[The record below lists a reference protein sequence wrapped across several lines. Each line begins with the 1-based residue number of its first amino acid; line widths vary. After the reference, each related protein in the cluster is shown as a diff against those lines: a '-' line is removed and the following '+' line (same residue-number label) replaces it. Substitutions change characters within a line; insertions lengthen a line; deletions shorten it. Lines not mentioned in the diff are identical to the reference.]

1 MNKICILLFFFI
13 TQNIFA
19 QKFYLKIEGSSIKE
33 THIIDSLDYIKQHLS
48 VASILEEQKTFENKL
63 LANGYF
69 SQQLIEQKKIN
80 DSSFVFRYK
89 INNPISAIIVKTKNL
104 TDEERELL
112 AIDKD
117 SVSILPSEIEN
128 WMKLKLGLLER
139 KGYALAK
146 LQLVNQK
153 NKDLYIYSDLK
164 LSLNIKR
171 QVNDLV
177 ILGYDKFPKN
187 IKQNW
192 LRKLRNRTFNQEL
205 INEVS
210 NDIENFPFVTQTR
223 SPEILFTKDS
233 TKIYAYLEKTKPNKF
248 DGFIGFANDEKNTKL
263 TFNGYLDLNLINILN
278 SGEKFNLY
286 WRNDGNQQTSFNI
299 GTEIPYWFKTP
310 FGTKANLKIFKQDST
325 FQNTQLNLDVGYY
338 FSYNKKLYLG
348 YQSINS
354 VDIQSVN
361 SINLNDF
368 SSKFYT
374 LNFDYVKRNN
384 TDFLFPEKTNFYFK
398 IGTGNRT
405 ITAQNTNQFFG
416 ELTISHNLYLNN
428 KNVISIKNQSYYLE
442 SENYVINELY
452 RFGGINS
459 IRGFRENTLQANF
472 FSGIMAEYRYLLTP
486 SLYVHSITDYG
497 YFQDKTT
504 NLQGSLLGLGFG
516 FGILTQNGL
525 FQLVYAN
532 GSTDDQAIK
541 LSNSIVQIS
550 FKTNF

>member
-1 MNKICILLFFFI
+1 MNKIWFLLLLI
-13 TQNIFA
+13 TTQNLFA
-19 QKFYLKIEGSSIKE
+19 QKFYLKIEGSSVKE
-33 THIIDSLDYIKQHLS
+33 TKTIDSLGYLKQHKS
-48 VASILEEQKTFENKL
+48 VASILDEKKAFENKL
-63 LANGYF
+63 LANGF
-69 SQQLIEQKKIN
+69 FTHKLLEQKKVN
-80 DSSFVFRYK
+80 DSSFVFKYQL
-89 INNPISAIIVKTKNL
+89 NNSIRAIIVQTKNF
-104 TDEERELL
+104 TQVEKEIL
-112 AIDKD
+112 AIENDTI
-117 SVSILPSEIEN
+117 SILPSEIET
-128 WMKLKLGLLER
+128 WMKFKLSLLEK

-153 NKDLYIYSDLK
+153 NKDSYIYSDLK
-164 LSLNIKR
+164 VSLNTKR

-192 LRKLRNRTFNQEL
+192 LRKLRKRTFNQEI

-210 NDIENFPFVTQTR
+210 SDIENFPFVTQTR
-223 SPEILFTKDS
+223 APEILFTKDS
-233 TKIYAYLEKTKPNKF
+233 TKIYTYLEKTKPNKF
-248 DGFIGFANDEKNTKL
+248 DGFIGFANDEENTKL

-286 WRNDGNQQTSFNI
+286 WRNDGNQQTSFNL

-310 FGTKANLKIFKQDST
+310 FGAKANLKIFKQDST

-361 SINLNDF
+361 SVSLNDF
-368 SSKFYT
+368 KSKFYT
-374 LNFDYVKRNN
+374 LSFDFLKRNN
-384 TDFLFPEKTNFYFK
+384 SDFLFPEKTNLYLKF
-398 IGTGNRT
+398 GTGNRT
-405 ITAQNTNQFFG
+405 ITAKSTNQFFT
-416 ELTISHNLYLNN
+416 EIIASHNLYLNN
-428 KNVISIKNQSYYLE
+428 KNVISIKNQSYYLD

-472 FSGIMAEYRYLLTP
+472 FSGLMAEYRYLLTP

-504 NLQGSLLGLGFG
+504 NLQGNLLGLGFG
-516 FGILTQNGL
+516 FGMLTQNGL
-525 FQLVYAN
+525 FHLVYAN
-532 GSTDDQAIK
+532 GSTNDQAIK
-541 LSNSIVQIS
+541 LSNSIVQIN

>member
-1 MNKICILLFFFI
+1 MNKIWFLLLLI
-13 TQNIFA
+13 VTQNSIA
-19 QKFYLKIEGSSIKE
+19 QKFYLKIEGNSIKE
-33 THIIDSLDYIKQHLS
+33 THIIDSLDYNKQHKS
-48 VASILEEQKTFENKL
+48 VASILDEQKSFENKL
-63 LANGYF
+63 LTNGYF
-69 SQQLIEQKKIN
+69 THKLLEQKKVN
-80 DSSFVFRYK
+80 DSSFVFKYEL
-89 INNPISAIIVKTKNL
+89 NSPIKSIIIQTNNL
-104 TDEERELL
+104 TTEERELL
-112 AIDKD
+112 SITKD
-117 SVSILPSEIEN
+117 SISILPSEIES
-128 WMKLKLGLLER
+128 WMQLKLGLLEK

-146 LQLVNQK
+146 LQLINQK
-153 NKDLYIYSDLK
+153 NKDLHIYSDLK

-177 ILGYDKFPKN
+177 ILGYNKFPKN

-192 LRKLRNRTFNQEL
+192 LRKLRNRTFNQE
-205 INEVS
+205 IVNEVS
-210 NDIENFPFVTQTR
+210 SDIENFPFVTETR

-233 TKIYAYLEKTKPNKF
+233 TKIYTYLERTKPNKF

-286 WRNDGNQQTSFNI
+286 WRNDGNQQTSFNL

-310 FGTKANLKIFKQDST
+310 FGAKANLKIFKQDST
-325 FQNTQLNLDVGYY
+325 FQNTQLNLDIGYY

-361 SINLNDF
+361 SVSLNDF
-368 SSKFYT
+368 KSKFYT
-374 LNFDYVKRNN
+374 LSFDYVKRNN
-384 TDFLFPEKTNFYFK
+384 SDFLFPEKTNLYVKF
-398 IGTGNRT
+398 GTGKRI
-405 ITAQNTNQFFG
+405 ITAQKTNQFFT
-416 ELTISHNLYLNN
+416 ELVASHNLYLNG
-428 KNVISIKNQSYYLE
+428 KNIIAIKNQSYYLN

-472 FSGIMAEYRYLLTP
+472 FSGLMAEYRYLLTP

-516 FGILTQNGL
+516 FGMLTQNGL
-525 FQLVYAN
+525 FHLVYAN
-532 GSTDDQAIK
+532 GSTNDQAIK

>member
-1 MNKICILLFFFI
+1 MRIYLLLFFLFFSVFL
-13 TQNIFA
+13 TAQNF
-19 QKFYLKIEGSSIKE
+19 FLKIEGNSINE
-33 THIIDSLDYIKQHLS
+33 NQIIDSLNYSKKHKSIK
-48 VASILEEQKTFENKL
+48 SILEEQKEFESKL
-63 LANGYF
+63 FKKGYF
-69 SQQLIEQKKIN
+69 SHKFIQQKKVN
-80 DSSFVFRYK
+80 DSSFVFKYK
-89 INNPISAIIVKTKNL
+89 LNNPIETIIIDSKKL
-104 TDEERELL
+104 TEKEKEILSINTD
-112 AIDKD
+112 
-117 SVSILPSEIEN
+117 SILIRTNEIEE
-128 WMKLKLGLLER
+128 WMNLKILVLEK
-139 KGYALAK
+139 KGFALAK
-146 LQLVNQK
+146 IQLINQHLQN
-153 NKDLYIYSDLK
+153 NIIYCDLK
-164 LSLNIKR
+164 LNLNTKR

-187 IKQNW
+187 VKHNW
-192 LRKLRNRTFNQEL
+192 LKKLKNRIFNQEL
-205 INEVS
+205 INEVT
-210 NDIENFPFVTQTR
+210 NDINNYPFVSQIR
-223 SPEILFTKDS
+223 QPEILFTTDS
-233 TKIYAYLEKTKPNKF
+233 TKIYTYLEKTKPNKF

-263 TFNGYLDLNLINILN
+263 TFNGYIDLNLINILN

-286 WRNDGNQQTSFNI
+286 WRNDGNQQTSFNL

-310 FGTKANLKIFKQDST
+310 FGAKANLKIFKQDST

-361 SINLNDF
+361 SISLNDF
-368 SSKFYT
+368 SSTFYT

-384 TDFLFPEKTNFYFK
+384 TDFLFPEKTNLYFK

-416 ELTISHNLYLNN
+416 ELIIGHNLYLNN

-472 FSGIMAEYRYLLTP
+472 FSGLMAEYRYLLTP

-516 FGILTQNGL
+516 FGMLTQNGL

>member
-1 MNKICILLFFFI
+1 MKSVFLSLFLFI
-13 TQNIFA
+13 SAISFA
-19 QKFYLKIEGSSIKE
+19 QNFYLKIEGKSILESSV
-33 THIIDSLDYIKQHLS
+33 IDSLGYKSKHS
-48 VASILEEQKTFENKL
+48 NVASILEEQKSFEKRL
-63 LANGYF
+63 VEYGYF
-69 SQQLIEQKKIN
+69 SQRLINQQKIN
-80 DSSFVFRYK
+80 DSTFVFKYELNK
-89 INNPISAIIVKTKNL
+89 PIQSIFIKTDLLSSFEK
-104 TDEERELL
+104 DYL
-112 AIDKD
+112 AIDTD
-117 SVSILPSEIEN
+117 SILIQASEVEN
-128 WMKLKLGLLER
+128 WMQMKLNILEK

-146 LQLVNQK
+146 LQLINQIEK
-153 NKDLYIYSDLK
+153 EQQLQCDLK
-164 LSLNIKR
+164 LTLNIKR
-171 QVNDLV
+171 KVNDLV

-192 LRKLRNRTFNQEL
+192 LRKLRNRTFNQEI

-210 NDIENFPFVTQTR
+210 SDIESYPFVTETR

-248 DGFIGFANDEKNTKL
+248 DGFIGFANDEENSKL
-263 TFNGYLDLNLINILN
+263 TFNGYLDLKLINILN

-286 WRNDGNQQTSFNI
+286 WRNDGNQQTSFNL

-310 FGTKANLKIFKQDST
+310 FGAKANLKIFKQDST

-361 SINLNDF
+361 SISLNDF
-368 SSKFYT
+368 NSKFYT

-384 TDFLFPEKTNFYFK
+384 TDFLFPEKTNLYFK

-416 ELTISHNLYLNN
+416 EFIIGHNLYLNN

-472 FSGIMAEYRYLLTP
+472 FSGLMAEYRYLLTP

-516 FGILTQNGL
+516 FGMLTQNGL

>member
-1 MNKICILLFFFI
+1 MKKTFFLFLFFF
-13 TQNIFA
+13 TQLTIA
-19 QKFYLKIEGSSIKE
+19 QKFYLKIEGNTKTE
-33 THIIDSLDYIKQHLS
+33 TNTIDSLGYNKIHNE
-48 VASILEEQKTFENKL
+48 VASILKEQKNFENKL
-63 LANGYF
+63 SNNGYF
-69 SQQLIEQKKIN
+69 SFQFVNQNKVN
-80 DSSFVFRYK
+80 DSSFVFQYK
-89 INNPISAIIVKTKNL
+89 LNKPITGIVIQTKSL
-104 TDEERELL
+104 TQSQKEILTIE
-112 AIDKD
+112 KD
-117 SVSILPSEIEN
+117 SIFISPSEIES
-128 WMKLKLGLLER
+128 WMNNKLKLFER

-153 NKDLYIYSDLK
+153 NNHNTIYSDLK
-164 LSLNIKR
+164 LKLNLKR

-192 LRKLRNRTFNQEL
+192 LRKLKNRTFNQEL

-210 NDIENFPFVTQTR
+210 SDIQSFPFVTQTR
-223 SPEILFTKDS
+223 APEILFTEDS
-233 TKIYAYLEKTKPNKF
+233 TKIYTYLEKTKPNKF
-248 DGFIGFANDEKNTKL
+248 DGFIGFANDAENTKL

-286 WRNDGNQQTSFNI
+286 WRNDGNQQTSFNL

-310 FGTKANLKIFKQDST
+310 LGTKANLKIFKQDST
-325 FQNTQLNLDVGYY
+325 FQNTQLNLDLGYY
-338 FSYNKKLYLG
+338 FSYNKKAYIG
-348 YQSINS
+348 YQSIKS
-354 VDIQSVN
+354 ADIQNIN
-361 SINLNDF
+361 SSNLNNF
-368 SSKFYT
+368 NSQFYT
-374 LNFDYVKRNN
+374 LSFDYSKRNN
-384 TDFLFPEKTNFYFK
+384 SDFLFPEKTNLFIK
-398 IGTGNRT
+398 LGTGNRK
-405 ITAQNTNQFFG
+405 ITTQKTNQFFT
-416 ELTISHNLYLNN
+416 ELIASHNFYLND
-428 KNVISIKNQSYYLE
+428 KNVIAIKNQSYYLN

-472 FSGIMAEYRYLLTP
+472 FSGLIAEYRYLLTP

-516 FGILTQNGL
+516 FGMLTQNGL
-525 FQLVYAN
+525 FKLVYAN

-550 FKTNF
+550 FTTNF

>member
-1 MNKICILLFFFI
+1 MKSVFLSLFLFI
-13 TQNIFA
+13 SAISFA
-19 QKFYLKIEGSSIKE
+19 QNFYLKIEGKSILESSF
-33 THIIDSLDYIKQHLS
+33 IDSLGYKSKHS
-48 VASILEEQKTFENKL
+48 NVASILEEQKSFEKRL
-63 LANGYF
+63 VEYGYF
-69 SQQLIEQKKIN
+69 SQRLINQQKIN
-80 DSSFVFRYK
+80 DSTFLFKYELNKPIQGIFIKTDLLSSFEKDY
-89 INNPISAIIVKTKNL
+89 
-104 TDEERELL
+104 L
-112 AIDKD
+112 AIDTD
-117 SVSILPSEIEN
+117 SILIQPSEVEN
-128 WMKLKLGLLER
+128 WMQMKLNILEK

-146 LQLVNQK
+146 LKLINQIEKEQQLQC
-153 NKDLYIYSDLK
+153 DLK
-164 LSLNIKR
+164 LTLNIKR
-171 QVNDLV
+171 KVNDLV

-192 LRKLRNRTFNQEL
+192 LRKLRNRTFNQEI

-210 NDIENFPFVTQTR
+210 SDIESYPFVTETR

-248 DGFIGFANDEKNTKL
+248 DGFIGFANDEENSKL
-263 TFNGYLDLNLINILN
+263 TFNGYLDLKLINILN

-286 WRNDGNQQTSFNI
+286 WRNDGNQQTSFNL

-310 FGTKANLKIFKQDST
+310 FGAKANLKIFKQDST

-361 SINLNDF
+361 SISLNDF
-368 SSKFYT
+368 NSKFYT

-384 TDFLFPEKTNFYFK
+384 TDFLFPEKTNLYFK

-416 ELTISHNLYLNN
+416 ELTIGHNLYLNN

-472 FSGIMAEYRYLLTP
+472 FSGLMGEYRYLLTP

-497 YFQDKTT
+497 YFQDKST

-516 FGILTQNGL
+516 FGMLTQNGL